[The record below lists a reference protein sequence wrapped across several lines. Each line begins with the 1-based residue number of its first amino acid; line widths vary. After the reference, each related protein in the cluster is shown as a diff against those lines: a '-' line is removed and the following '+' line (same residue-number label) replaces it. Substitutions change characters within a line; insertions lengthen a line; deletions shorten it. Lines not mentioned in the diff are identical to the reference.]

1 MDRKVAYGSLI
12 FIAIVWGSTF
22 PVVKLSLNFIDPISF
37 NVFRFAVA
45 TLALLPFIFRKINKR
60 DALYGSLVGIP
71 LFAGFATQT
80 IGLEYTSPSM
90 SGLITGMYVILTPIL
105 SILVLRTKV
114 DMIKIYLAVGA
125 FAGMALMTVSST
137 SGEAL
142 GNVLTVGTAF
152 SYALQLILTER
163 YLRKGNPLVFT
174 FFQMLAVTV
183 LSLLISPGSIMKVG
197 ILSNS
202 YVLFSVL
209 FNGILGS
216 SFAIWL
222 MSVSVQNTNAY
233 VSAMILVM
241 ESVVAVLVS
250 TFFFHFPLTNQMIIG
265 GTIIVISMVLAVNRE
280 NKKI

>member
-1 MDRKVAYGSLI
+1 
-12 FIAIVWGSTF
+12 
-22 PVVKLSLNFIDPISF
+22 
-37 NVFRFAVA
+37 
-45 TLALLPFIFRKINKR
+45 
-60 DALYGSLVGIP
+60 
-71 LFAGFATQT
+71 
-80 IGLEYTSPSM
+80 
-90 SGLITGMYVILTPIL
+90 
-105 SILVLRTKV
+105 
-114 DMIKIYLAVGA
+114 MIKIYLAVGA